1 MPSQFLSLAN
11 AVTAALLA
19 SPALA
24 GGNVLQGRALPV
36 EIAHAAEVHVA
47 VARSQA
53 EDLVLRGPERLWV
66 TTLTVTCYARATA
79 GQSGDA
85 AVDPLLQAVY
95 ARLQGLESSP
105 PPGAQSV
112 TLDPVVAWDVDEGG
126 KTVGVARLT
135 LIVRHITTTATL
147 E

>member
-1 MPSQFLSLAN
+1 MPSQFLSLAS
-11 AVTAALLA
+11 AVTAALTA
-19 SPALA
+19 SPAVA
-24 GGNVLQGRALPV
+24 DGRVLQGRALPV
-36 EIAHAAEVHVA
+36 EIGHPLEVHVA

-53 EDLVLRGPERLWV
+53 DSLVLNGPERLW
-66 TTLTVTCYARATA
+66 TTTVTVTCYARAAA

-95 ARLQGLESSP
+95 ARLQGLELNP